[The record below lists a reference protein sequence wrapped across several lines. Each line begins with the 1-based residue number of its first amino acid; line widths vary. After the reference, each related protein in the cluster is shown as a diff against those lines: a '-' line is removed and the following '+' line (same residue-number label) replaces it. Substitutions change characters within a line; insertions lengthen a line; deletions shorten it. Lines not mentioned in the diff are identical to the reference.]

1 MELYPEIRKDYFEQ
15 YVYKA
20 NIRDFIETEPEYWG
34 FCTNKELEG
43 LIRKTLQKAEFVH
56 VFQFDNE
63 GSKIWTVKKVD
74 GITPAFYTLDLITT
88 KRIYDSP
95 MNLNL
100 LFLPKRSK

>member
-43 LIRKTLQKAEFVH
+43 LIRKTL
-56 VFQFDNE
+56 
-63 GSKIWTVKKVD
+63 
-74 GITPAFYTLDLITT
+74 
-88 KRIYDSP
+88 
-95 MNLNL
+95 
-100 LFLPKRSK
+100 

>member
-1 MELYPEIRKDYFEQ
+1 
-15 YVYKA
+15 
-20 NIRDFIETEPEYWG
+20 
-34 FCTNKELEG
+34 
-43 LIRKTLQKAEFVH
+43 VH